1 LSYGHLSEA
10 VAVTDFDPELSIK
23 VQGRELTVTL
33 PGSKYSV
40 TYFKRHG
47 QFGLLAKEIV
57 NEDDPRLPLT
67 AGQFLAKAWK
77 LANEKA
83 RELGC
88 DCLASAFRRRSLSKS
103 YAIGPF
109 NCPSLMLFLATA

>member
-1 LSYGHLSEA
+1 MILQRRGTDLRRSSLEGCLCKGAVAWLALLSYGHLSEA

-33 PGSKYSV
+33 PGSNYSV

-77 LANEKA
+77 LANETA
-83 RELGC
+83 RELGW
-88 DCLASAFRRRSLSKS
+88 
-103 YAIGPF
+103 IV
-109 NCPSLMLFLATA
+109 

>member
-1 LSYGHLSEA
+1 VENGADLLLTTSWRYENSKRSDCARRRWRDA

-83 RELGC
+83 RELGW
-88 DCLASAFRRRSLSKS
+88 
-103 YAIGPF
+103 IV
-109 NCPSLMLFLATA
+109 